1 MDPLLVTSWFCAKG
15 GQLDL
20 EINLVADLMTNTS
33 LSFINNLVED
43 LVGNNFGDLFVTN
56 RKVPEPH
63 DFPLLYHYCDCALRK
78 TGNVSIIN
86 S

>member
-20 EINLVADLMTNTS
+20 EINLVADLVTDLMTNTS

-63 DFPLLYHYCDCALRK
+63 DFPLLL
-78 TGNVSIIN
+78 SLL
-86 S
+86 